1 MQDSKYQSIPSIPGP
16 LHKLGY
22 MENECTYS
30 MKKKIENQLVL

>member
-22 MENECTYS
+22 MENECKFMS
-30 MKKKIENQLVL
+30 V